1 MHPSTR
7 TFTRARLAW
16 LAAAWAGLAAGAWAQ
31 TAPVPPT
38 PSLQAL
44 FNAAWARQPEAQAL
58 AARREAVQSQRQA
71 AAAWTPEP
79 PALEVRHKSDRA
91 LRNDGARELEVGVAV
106 PLWLPGERG
115 SARDLAEAESTA
127 LESRQ
132 EAARLRLAAAVREA
146 WWNWQRAR
154 ADVASASARL
164 DSARQLAADVA
175 RRTRAGDLAR
185 ADQYQAD
192 GAVAA
197 AEAELAQADAAAT
210 LVLQQVQALG
220 GPLPTDLPADLP
232 ANAPAGAVQAEPEPA
247 PNHTPAH
254 PATAELQ
261 DRLAVAERAAT
272 LAATQW
278 SSNPEL
284 ALTTTRERGN
294 AGERYGQT
302 VTLALRIPFGA
313 GARQDARAATA
324 RADAAEA
331 QAQLALDRTRLQSA
345 RDAAVARVAAARTQL
360 AAAERRATWA
370 RETRG
375 FFDKS
380 FRLGEADLPTR
391 LRIEAEA
398 TDAERQ
404 AARGRIELAAAIS
417 AWRQALGLLPQ

>member
-1 MHPSTR
+1 MHPDRR
-7 TFTRARLAW
+7 TPSRARLAW
-16 LAAAWAGLAAGAWAQ
+16 LAAALASLAASTWAQ
-31 TAPVPPT
+31 PAPATHPAAT
-38 PSLQAL
+38 PALQAL

-58 AARREAVQSQRQA
+58 AARRDAVQSQRQA

-79 PALEVRHKSDRA
+79 PALEVRHKSDRP
-91 LRNDGARELEVGVAV
+91 LRNDGARELEIGVAV

-115 SARDLAEAESTA
+115 SARDLADAEATA
-127 LESRQ
+127 TESRA

-185 ADQYQAD
+185 ADHYQAD

-197 AEAELAQADAAAT
+197 AEAELAQAEGAASLA
-210 LVLQQVQALG
+210 LQQVQALG
-220 GPLPTDLPADLP
+220 GPVPAEP
-232 ANAPAGAVQAEPEPA
+232 PAGVVLEAVAQAEPEPA
-247 PNHTPAH
+247 PNDTPAH
-254 PATAELQ
+254 PAVAEQQ
-261 DRLAVAERAAT
+261 DRLAVAERTAA
-272 LAATQW
+272 LAAAQW
-278 SSNPEL
+278 GSNPEL

-294 AGERYGQT
+294 ATERYGQT

-324 RADAAEA
+324 RAEAAEA

-345 RDAAVARVAAARTQL
+345 REAAVARVAAARTQL
-360 AAAERRATWA
+360 AAAERRAAWA

-380 FRLGEADLPTR
+380 FRLGETDLPTR